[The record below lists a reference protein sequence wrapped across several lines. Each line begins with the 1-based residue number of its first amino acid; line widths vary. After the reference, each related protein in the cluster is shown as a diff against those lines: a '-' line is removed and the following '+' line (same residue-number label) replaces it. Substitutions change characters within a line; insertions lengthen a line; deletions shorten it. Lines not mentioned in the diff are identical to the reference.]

1 MRLKNI
7 RGSSAELEM
16 RKQNLNERQYDDQI
30 ILMDLSTL
38 SEEDDAYFIMMKEE
52 IRRKRMENPPQ
63 N

>member
-1 MRLKNI
+1 
-7 RGSSAELEM
+7 M
-16 RKQNLNERQYDDQI
+16 RKQTLNERQYDDQI